1 MIPSRPSILGRL
13 VAKDLYLY
21 RWLILATLVAGVV
34 SLVLTRFG
42 EGDGVSTGPNLGFL
56 LFLTVVI
63 AFGVS
68 LPMLVLKEHQTRSE
82 LFVLS
87 LPVSAAQ
94 YSFAKVAAA
103 LVAFLVPWTA
113 LTGGVV
119 VLTLAGPAPDGGLPF
134 FVALMTFLLGNF
146 CLLTALA
153 VITRSELATIAGIL
167 VTNVSVTVFLIQ
179 LGRLPGVAGR
189 SRDAAA
195 TWSPQILTVLAVE
208 LALIL
213 LSLALAFYLPSR
225 RKDSV

>member
-1 MIPSRPSILGRL
+1 
-13 VAKDLYLY
+13 
-21 RWLILATLVAGVV
+21 
-34 SLVLTRFG
+34 
-42 EGDGVSTGPNLGFL
+42 
-56 LFLTVVI
+56 
-63 AFGVS
+63 
-68 LPMLVLKEHQTRSE
+68 
-82 LFVLS
+82 
-87 LPVSAAQ
+87 
-94 YSFAKVAAA
+94 
-103 LVAFLVPWTA
+103 
-113 LTGGVV
+113 
-119 VLTLAGPAPDGGLPF
+119 
-134 FVALMTFLLGNF
+134 MTFLLGNF

-179 LGRLPGVAGR
+179 LGKLPGVAGR